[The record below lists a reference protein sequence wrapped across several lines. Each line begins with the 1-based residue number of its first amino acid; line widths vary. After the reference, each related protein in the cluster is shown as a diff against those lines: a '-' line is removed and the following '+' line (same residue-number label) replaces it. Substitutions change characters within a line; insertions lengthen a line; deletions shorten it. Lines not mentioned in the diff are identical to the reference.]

1 MKGSSLFHSAQGN
14 GIVRE
19 YFAANFTK
27 KANLLAYEKIYLV
40 FVMKM
45 C

>member
-19 YFAANFTK
+19 YFAGEFHKEGKFTC
-27 KANLLAYEKIYLV
+27 I
-40 FVMKM
+40 
-45 C
+45 